1 MKERKPDAHKESMSS
16 ELKSPT
22 TEKVWRNCLLGSI
35 KFVWKGELSFWVK
48 RTLLP
53 GLGI

>member
-1 MKERKPDAHKESMSS
+1 MKERKPDAHKDSMSS

-35 KFVWKGELSFWVK
+35 KFDRKGELSFWVK

>member
-1 MKERKPDAHKESMSS
+1 MKERKPDAHKDSMSS
-16 ELKSPT
+16 ELKSPI
-22 TEKVWRNCLLGSI
+22 TEKVWSDCLLGSI